1 MPPYPSWKEGREGS
15 GKVVR
20 VFPIAHQGGLPAY
33 RIRNR
38 RYASL
43 ARRTLIRSIIHIY
56 SVPIERTWVAGHDFP
71 QGIYKPH
78 IGIRSFSIDIC
89 VYGTTYK
96 PLMVVR
102 VDESILRGMK
112 VILIIAGL

>member
-1 MPPYPSWKEGREGS
+1 MATCSSREEGRESS

-20 VFPIAHQGGLPAY
+20 IFPTVDQRGLPVY

-43 ARRTLIRSIIHIY
+43 ARRTRIY
-56 SVPIERTWVAGHDFP
+56 SVPIKRTWVAGHDFP

-78 IGIRSFSIDIC
+78 IGILSYSIDIC
-89 VYGTTYK
+89 VHGTTYK
-96 PLMVVR
+96 RLMVVR
-102 VDESILRGMK
+102 VDKSILRGMK
-112 VILIIAGL
+112 VIFIIAGL